1 MAQPKC
7 KVEGCPRTAIPGK
20 SPHGLCLKHEAEL
33 KDASRKCPFPG
44 CQGRQI
50 PGRNPHGFCFDH
62 EKFLS
67 DLIFILPHIQWQP
80 VKTKGGLVLPGSP
93 GFSVLQKNTG

>member
-1 MAQPKC
+1 MPQPKC
-7 KVEGCPRTAIPGK
+7 KAEGCPRTAIPGK

-33 KDASRKCPFPG
+33 EDAARKCPFPG

-50 PGRNPHGFCFDH
+50 PGRNPHGCCFDH

-67 DLIFILPHIQWQP
+67 DLLFILPQIQRQP
-80 VKTKGGLVLPGSP
+80 PRSKGGLVLPGSP
-93 GFSVLQKNTG
+93 EFSVLQKNTG